1 MTTVIF
7 SVVLLLVMGA
17 VFGAILAFAAKVF
30 AVEKDPKEEAILGC
44 LPGAN
49 CGGCGFPGCAGY
61 AAAVASGK
69 AGVNNCAAGGEAV
82 AAQIA
87 PTRPSTTTWASRTA
101 WPPPGW
107 PAAVPCPVTSAAWAS
122 APARRS
128 APSTPST

>member
-87 PTRPSTTTWASRTA
+87 QIMGVAAGESVKMV
-101 WPPPGW
+101 
-107 PAAVPCPVTSAAWAS
+107 AAVHCTGCGADKTKYNYVGVPGGRRRCPVL
-122 APARRS
+122 
-128 APSTPST
+128 